1 MAFVAGQKVR
11 ASDLNILSRVAF
23 KTSAQTVNNSATL
36 VADSQLF
43 IAVPANTNCIFTSR
57 FVYTSGTTPDIK
69 FAFTYPVGAVGSY
82 TLYGIA
88 AGTSSISAFHQTE
101 TSVSA
106 LEGGT
111 GQACT
116 MTGSWTIGANAGV
129 IQLVWAQNTANASN
143 TQVLAGSFI
152 RLDQVAT

>member
-1 MAFVAGQKVR
+1 MAFVAGQKLR
-11 ASDLNILSRVAF
+11 ASDLNVLSRIAF
-23 KTSAQTVNNSATL
+23 KTSAQTVNNSTTL
-36 VADSQLF
+36 VNDTQLL

-57 FVYTSGTTPDIK
+57 FLYTSGTTPDIK
-69 FAFTYPVGAVGSY
+69 FGFTYPVGTTGSY

-88 AGTSSISAFHQTE
+88 SGGSALNAFHQTE

-111 GQACT
+111 AVACT
-116 MTGSWTIGANAGV
+116 MVGSFSIGANAGV
-129 IQLVWAQNTANASN
+129 VQLQWAQNTQTASN

-152 RLDQVAT
+152 RLDQVGT